1 MIERIVR
8 IVVGPPERLV
18 RERRSE
24 SVKGTAASTTPPVTA
39 NTLSLSFLDTSLFDP
54 ILHTYTL
61 YNIYIYM
68 YELRTPL
75 LALLCL
81 CVGNFVQILNT
92 PYVKFAITCYIYVY
106 SLFSN
111 LISIM

>member
-18 RERRSE
+18 RERSSE

-54 ILHTYTL
+54 ILHTYTCTL
-61 YNIYIYM
+61 YIFTCTNFAHLY
-68 YELRTPL
+68 L
-75 LALLCL
+75 LY
-81 CVGNFVQILNT
+81 CVCVLVT
-92 PYVKFAITCYIYVY
+92 LYKF
-106 SLFSN
+106 
-111 LISIM
+111 